1 MLAVTTANCF
11 GISLSIFDL
20 LLPGDDCIFDHLIFH
35 CIGESFHFDHPA
47 DLVVLGKDQVAV
59 MLRLQFPMH
68 ALHRNGQLGWWVHV
82 HFHVFTN

>member
-1 MLAVTTANCF
+1 MLAVTTAICF
-11 GISLSIFDL
+11 GISLSKFHL
-20 LLPGDDCIFDHLIFH
+20 LLLGDDCIFDHLLFH
-35 CIGESFHFDHPA
+35 CIGESFRFDHPT
-47 DLVVLGKDQVAV
+47 DWVELGKDQVLV